1 MSAVPWWQ
9 SAVLYQIYPWSF
21 QDSDG
26 DGIGDLRGIEAR
38 LDYLVDLG
46 VDAIWLSPIFPS
58 PMADFGYD
66 VADYCGIDP
75 RFGTLADF
83 GSLLA
88 SAHTRGLKVLL
99 DFVPNHS
106 SDQHPWFIES
116 RSSRENSK
124 RDWYIWRDPAPDG
137 GPPNNWISDF
147 GGPAW
152 TYDAPSGQYYYH
164 AFLKEQPDLNW
175 RNPEVRA
182 AMLDVLRF
190 WFARGVDGFRID
202 VLWHIVKHAE
212 FPDNPINPDW
222 DPTTGEMNRVFQ
234 HHSTDQPEVHD
245 ITADMRAIADA
256 FGREGD
262 ERVLIG
268 EIYLPVE
275 RLMRYYGLEGEG
287 VHLPFNFQLIDAPW
301 QARSL
306 ARMIAEYEAALP
318 PGGWPNWVL
327 GNHDRPRSATK
338 RGAAQ
343 ARVAAMLLLTLR
355 GTPTLYYGDE
365 LGLENGVIPL
375 DRVRDPRELR
385 EPGLGLGRDP
395 VRTPMPWDDSPQ
407 AGFTQGEPWLPLGAG
422 WEHQN
427 VAAERD
433 DPASIL
439 SLHRQLLALR
449 RATPALATGYIKLLE
464 VEGDVL
470 AYEREQD
477 GERFVVALN
486 LSHAPAM
493 VDLPVARPLL
503 STLSGPLADTAP
515 SILRPDEG
523 LILKVDAAA

>member
-83 GSLLA
+83 DSLLA
-88 SAHTRGLKVLL
+88 SAHARGLKVLL

-190 WFARGVDGFRID
+190 WFAR
-202 VLWHIVKHAE
+202 
-212 FPDNPINPDW
+212 
-222 DPTTGEMNRVFQ
+222 
-234 HHSTDQPEVHD
+234 
-245 ITADMRAIADA
+245 
-256 FGREGD
+256 
-262 ERVLIG
+262 
-268 EIYLPVE
+268 
-275 RLMRYYGLEGEG
+275 
-287 VHLPFNFQLIDAPW
+287 
-301 QARSL
+301 
-306 ARMIAEYEAALP
+306 
-318 PGGWPNWVL
+318 
-327 GNHDRPRSATK
+327 
-338 RGAAQ
+338 
-343 ARVAAMLLLTLR
+343 
-355 GTPTLYYGDE
+355 
-365 LGLENGVIPL
+365 
-375 DRVRDPRELR
+375 
-385 EPGLGLGRDP
+385 
-395 VRTPMPWDDSPQ
+395 
-407 AGFTQGEPWLPLGAG
+407 
-422 WEHQN
+422 
-427 VAAERD
+427 
-433 DPASIL
+433 
-439 SLHRQLLALR
+439 
-449 RATPALATGYIKLLE
+449 
-464 VEGDVL
+464 
-470 AYEREQD
+470 
-477 GERFVVALN
+477 
-486 LSHAPAM
+486 
-493 VDLPVARPLL
+493 
-503 STLSGPLADTAP
+503 
-515 SILRPDEG
+515 
-523 LILKVDAAA
+523 